1 MITSEPAVPSALLLG
16 LYPSNTLRILNKG
29 LTRSRRV
36 FSSVPKPSKRR
47 KGSAGRVNNNRAH
60 AGGGAG
66 GPGPRHFLKNEQINV
81 STVERRILKTAPRAL
96 QYGEDAFFT
105 RNTEV
110 RNGRRGDDRRRTLPY
125 GSHDYIYL
133 LNKNMIVA
141 VVIAI

>member
-1 MITSEPAVPSALLLG
+1 MEVL
-16 LYPSNTLRILNKG
+16 
-29 LTRSRRV
+29 
-36 FSSVPKPSKRR
+36 
-47 KGSAGRVNNNRAH
+47 
-60 AGGGAG
+60 G

-96 QYGEDAFFT
+96 QYGEDAFST

-110 RNGRRGDDRRRTLPY
+110 RNGRRGDDRRRTLPH

-133 LNKNMIVA
+133 LNKDMIVA

>member
-1 MITSEPAVPSALLLG
+1 MEV
-16 LYPSNTLRILNKG
+16 LR
-29 LTRSRRV
+29 
-36 FSSVPKPSKRR
+36 
-47 KGSAGRVNNNRAH
+47 
-60 AGGGAG
+60 

-110 RNGRRGDDRRRTLPY
+110 RNGRRGEDRRRTLPY

-133 LNKNMIVA
+133 LNKDMIVA